1 MRDPTPGVG
10 RVFTTGYSGPQAPY
24 PMDGG
29 PGMPRSAG
37 MRRRLL
43 VFGGVFLLCALI
55 SLSYTFLRP
64 AVYLAS
70 ARLQITPPAKLPV
83 PDAVA
88 AVDSTPDFLL
98 ESQVL
103 NSRPLL
109 EKVATRLAS
118 QGVLKALEG
127 EPVLALQAMLKVA
140 PIEGTNVI
148 ELEAKSE
155 QRLLVARLIN
165 TTIEVYREQQALA
178 GASSA
183 QTELAQA
190 RDEVRV
196 IDNKVAERK
205 RAMEE
210 FRLRANIVSGERDE
224 NQALSRVKGLGT
236 SLTAATDREAV
247 AEGRVRALEQAAS
260 EGKRAPQ
267 AKDNSTVLGIEQRL
281 LQLREEWRA
290 LERQFTPQYLDMD
303 ANARALKTRISN
315 LEQQAVEERR
325 KSQQTALTEAREE
338 LASARATT
346 QRLQQHL
353 ADDKQSAQSFSRR
366 FGEFQ
371 TLQEELRGLDQMR
384 QSARQRLLALEAS
397 ELTRKPRL
405 QVLEAAATPESAWRP
420 LYWRDAAISLAASLV
435 LGFLAV
441 WFVEFFDRREPVAA
455 TPSTVILAQ
464 PWLAPQHGAMPLGH
478 APGMAPLS
486 APPGP
491 PQRQQLA
498 APPPRELD
506 RHELS
511 KLLLSAAPENLPL
524 LICLLSGMTVAELL
538 ALRVSHVND
547 NAQTLIV
554 PGNPSRVLALEG
566 PLQSLTQ
573 LCANRA
579 PAATLFADAT
589 GEPFTAQD
597 IEAAVSTS
605 AFDANLDD
613 ALQVTPA
620 TLRHTYMAFLV
631 RQGLRFSELGK
642 LVGRLPAEALD
653 VLSALAPGTERV
665 GLNAVERTLP
675 ALRELN
681 LG

>member
-1 MRDPTPGVG
+1 MHDQAPGVG
-10 RVFTTGYSGPQAPY
+10 RVFTAGYGGPQPPY

-29 PGMPRSAG
+29 PGGPRSG
-37 MRRRLL
+37 RMRRRVL

-55 SLSYTFLRP
+55 SLSYTYLRP
-64 AVYLAS
+64 AIYLAS
-70 ARLQITPPAKLPV
+70 ARLQITPPAKLPA
-83 PDAVA
+83 PQAVA

-98 ESQVL
+98 ESQIL

-109 EKVATRLAS
+109 EKVAARLAA
-118 QGVLKALEG
+118 QGELKSLEG
-127 EPVLALQAMLKVA
+127 EPVLALQAMLKVT
-140 PIEGTNVI
+140 PIAGTNVI
-148 ELEAKSE
+148 ELEAKGE

-165 TTIEVYREQQALA
+165 TTIEVYREQQTLT
-178 GASSA
+178 GASST

-196 IDNKVAERK
+196 IDAKVAEKK

-210 FRLRANIVSGERDE
+210 FRMRANIVSGERDE

-247 AEGRVRALEQAAS
+247 AEGRLRALEQAAI

-267 AKDNSTVLGIEQRL
+267 AKDNSAVLGIEQRL

-315 LEQQAVEERR
+315 LEQQAVQERL
-325 KSQQTALTEAREE
+325 KSQQTALAEAREE

-384 QSARQRLLALEAS
+384 QTARQRLLALEAS

-420 LYWRDAAISLAASLV
+420 LYWRDTAISLAASLA

-441 WFVEFFDRREPVAA
+441 WFVEFFDRREPVVAA
-455 TPSTVILAQ
+455 PSTVILAQ
-464 PWLAPQHGAMPLGH
+464 PWLTPQHGAMPLGH
-478 APGMAPLS
+478 TPGMAPLS
-486 APPGP
+486 APPAP
-491 PQRQQLA
+491 QQLA

-506 RHELS
+506 RHELR
-511 KLLLSAAPENLPL
+511 KLLISAAPENLPVL
-524 LICLLSGMTVAELL
+524 LCLLSGLTVVELL
-538 ALRVSHVND
+538 ALRVSHVD
-547 NAQTLIV
+547 ERAQTLTV
-554 PGNPSRVLALEG
+554 PGSPSRVLALEG
-566 PLQSLTQ
+566 PLQTLTR
-573 LCANRA
+573 LCTSRIYAS
-579 PAATLFADAT
+579 TLFVDAM
-589 GEPFTAQD
+589 GEPLTAQD

-605 AFDANLDD
+605 ALDANLDE
-613 ALQVTPA
+613 ALQVTPE
-620 TLRHTYMAFLV
+620 TLRHTYIAFLV

-642 LVGRLPAEALD
+642 VVGRMPAQALD
-653 VLSALAPGTERV
+653 VLSTLAPGTERI
-665 GLNAVERTLP
+665 GLSAVDRTLP

>member
-1 MRDPTPGVG
+1 MHDQAHGVG
-10 RVFTTGYSGPQAPY
+10 QLFDTGYGGPQPPY
-24 PMDGG
+24 PLNGDPGG
-29 PGMPRSAG
+29 PRSER
-37 MRRRLL
+37 MRRRVM
-43 VFGGVFLLCALI
+43 VFGGVFLFCALI

-64 AVYLAS
+64 AIYLAS
-70 ARLQITPPAKLPV
+70 ARLQVTPVTKLPI

-88 AVDSTPDFLL
+88 AVDNTPDFLL
-98 ESQVL
+98 ESQIL

-109 EKVATRLAS
+109 EKVAARLAA
-118 QGVLKALEG
+118 QGELKALDG
-127 EPVLALQAMLKVA
+127 EPVLALQAMLKVT
-140 PIEGTNVI
+140 PIAGTNVI
-148 ELEAKSE
+148 EIEAKGE

-165 TTIEVYREQQALA
+165 TTIEVYREQQALT
-178 GASSA
+178 GATST

-196 IDNKVAERK
+196 IDAKVAEK
-205 RAMEE
+205 KLAMEE
-210 FRLRANIVSGERDE
+210 FRMRANIVSGERDE

-247 AEGRVRALEQAAS
+247 AEGRVRALEQAAR

-267 AKDNSTVLGIEQRL
+267 ARDNSTVLGIEQRL
-281 LQLREEWRA
+281 QQLREEWRA
-290 LERQFTPQYLDMD
+290 LERQFTPQYLEMD
-303 ANARALKTRISN
+303 ANARALKTRIGN
-315 LEQQAVEERR
+315 LEQQAAEERR
-325 KSQQTALTEAREE
+325 KSEQTALGEAREE

-353 ADDKQSAQSFSRR
+353 ANDKQSAQSFSRR
-366 FGEFQ
+366 FAEFQ

-384 QSARQRLLALEAS
+384 QTARQRLLALEAS

-455 TPSTVILAQ
+455 APATVILAQ
-464 PWLAPQHGAMPLGH
+464 PRLAPQHGAMPLGH
-478 APGMAPLS
+478 VPGMDPRSEAPTPQQLT
-486 APPGP
+486 APP
-491 PQRQQLA
+491 A
-498 APPPRELD
+498 RELD
-506 RHELS
+506 SKALH
-511 KLLLSAAPENLPL
+511 KLLISAAPENLPVL
-524 LICLLSGMTVAELL
+524 VCLLSGLTVAELL
-538 ALRVSHVND
+538 ALRVSHVD
-547 NAQTLIV
+547 ERAQTLTV
-554 PGNPSRVLALEG
+554 PGSPSRVLALEG
-566 PLQSLTQ
+566 PLQTMTR
-573 LCANRA
+573 LCTNRTFA
-579 PAATLFADAT
+579 SPLFVDAM
-589 GEPFTAQD
+589 GEPLTAQD

-605 AFDANLDD
+605 AFDANLDE

-620 TLRHTYMAFLV
+620 TLRHTYIAFLV

-642 LVGRLPAEALD
+642 VVGRLPAHALD

-665 GLNAVERTLP
+665 GLDAVDRTLP